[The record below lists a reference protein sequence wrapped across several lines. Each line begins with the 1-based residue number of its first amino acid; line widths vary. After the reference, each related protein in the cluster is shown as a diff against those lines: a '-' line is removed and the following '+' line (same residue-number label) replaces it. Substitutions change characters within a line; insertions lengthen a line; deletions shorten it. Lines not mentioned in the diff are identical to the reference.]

1 MLYSHLLAH
10 RPQLSFQDHTSM
22 DKESHYMEVVQKT
35 RNRLES
41 GELTNEEIDRSVVVS
56 SSFNSADTI
65 NR

>member
-1 MLYSHLLAH
+1 
-10 RPQLSFQDHTSM
+10 M